1 MKYIVVGTPVC
12 GYCRQAKDLLERNG
26 LEYDY
31 RDLSEISSAEQDRL
45 MSVAGQVFRTVP
57 QIFTVEGEEWNHI
70 GGYTELNK
78 SLNG

>member
-31 RDLSEISSAEQDRL
+31 RDLTQIALTEQERL
-45 MSVAGQVFRTVP
+45 MAVAGQVFRTVP